1 MFWSS
6 VSIILVGQLTLYCF
20 IPLLYFIDSTY
31 SHNEIKLLSLDN
43 KCQCFIYLFLL
54 WLDINC

>member
-6 VSIILVGQLTLYCF
+6 VSIILVGQRTLYCF

-31 SHNEIKLLSLDN
+31 SHNEIKMCCLLIINVNVLSIY
-43 KCQCFIYLFLL
+43 FIVARH
-54 WLDINC
+54 